1 MVLQQLPTLAQKF
14 EEMAKDSIPYQLI
27 AMMEILFQEM
37 DEAVLAQS
45 KSDTLEQEELLQSQT
60 LALQFEVIV
69 EELGLKLE
77 MTEPYWMEMA
87 EAPLAT

>member
-1 MVLQQLPTLAQKF
+1 MKQYL
-14 EEMAKDSIPYQLI
+14 QLI

-77 MTEPYWMEMA
+77 MTEPY
-87 EAPLAT
+87 

>member
-1 MVLQQLPTLAQKF
+1 
-14 EEMAKDSIPYQLI
+14 MARGSIPYQLI

-77 MTEPYWMEMA
+77 MTEPY
-87 EAPLAT
+87 